1 MSGFLKGEM
10 RSFHHNWGS
19 CRKPGAVR
27 GGNSATSRRPR
38 RGGELKGRVRKGLGC
53 GGPRLLFLSLPRP
66 GHRHEGPL
74 AEMTVLAPAWN
85 PTTSQLL
92 LLLLLLLPG
101 LRGTQNCSFQH
112 SPISSTF
119 ADKILKLSNYLL
131 LDYQVTVASNL
142 QEEELCGALWRLV
155 LAQRWMEQ
163 LKTVAGSHMQDLLE
177 AVNTEIVFVTTCA
190 FQDTSQQLNALKRLI
205 TSRNFSPCLELR
217 CQPDPSTL
225 PPPRSPGA
233 LEDTTPPA
241 PQPPLLLLLLPAA
254 LVLPAA
260 VCCLH
265 WRRRRWGMPCPG
277 EQVPPTSCP
286 QDVLRMEP

>member
-1 MSGFLKGEM
+1 
-10 RSFHHNWGS
+10 
-19 CRKPGAVR
+19 
-27 GGNSATSRRPR
+27 
-38 RGGELKGRVRKGLGC
+38 
-53 GGPRLLFLSLPRP
+53 
-66 GHRHEGPL
+66 
-74 AEMTVLAPAWN
+74 MTVLAPAWT

-92 LLLLLLLPG
+92 LLLLLLLSPG

-190 FQDTSQQLNALKRLI
+190 FQPLPSCLRFVKTNISCLLQDTSQQLNALKRLI

-217 CQPDPSTL
+217 CQPDEDTEAQSGQPPARGCTARTQRLARGWSLRGSQCSSYSLPRMETTPEPSTSPSYSL
-225 PPPRSPGA
+225 LYKALVPTKLYKFSCSTSSAQASLWMEQDMADRAYRDAIWIGQSEDVPPPSEAPLHRRTA
-233 LEDTTPPA
+233 LWPMKRK
-241 PQPPLLLLLLPAA
+241 LP
-254 LVLPAA
+254 
-260 VCCLH
+260 
-265 WRRRRWGMPCPG
+265 
-277 EQVPPTSCP
+277 T
-286 QDVLRMEP
+286 